1 MRPILQEGAPVLNNI
16 PNAIGALTYVPSHQI
31 QQQSY
36 LPPMLQAIPQS
47 IVPLHP
53 NQIRNDTIMTSNA
66 PPPPQPLSSQMLV
79 LGVYPFGVLGLQ
91 QPVHHVPPKIL
102 GIESSTG
109 YGAIVPPN
117 GGAPPPLRNNVS
129 PNYPL

>member
-1 MRPILQEGAPVLNNI
+1 
-16 PNAIGALTYVPSHQI
+16 
-31 QQQSY
+31 
-36 LPPMLQAIPQS
+36 MLQAMPQW

-53 NQIRNDTIMTSNA
+53 NQIRNYTIMTSNA
-66 PPPPQPLSSQMLV
+66 PPPPPPPAQMLV
-79 LGVYPFGVLGLQ
+79 LGAYPFGVLRLH

-102 GIESSTG
+102 GIESSSE